1 MARRTRVVAGVLATA
16 ALGLAAAT
24 GAQAGPF
31 TNTCTHGIAF
41 NNSGHPSVVYVGS
54 SNPAGVH
61 RHHYLHVT
69 GGAIDHYTTRT
80 C

>member
-1 MARRTRVVAGVLATA
+1 MRRRTHVVAGVLATA
-16 ALGLAAAT
+16 ALGLTAAT

-31 TNTCTHGIAF
+31 TNTCTHGIAY
-41 NNSGHPSVVYVGS
+41 NNSGHPRVEYVGA

>member
-1 MARRTRVVAGVLATA
+1 MRRRTGVMAGVLATA

-31 TNTCTHGIAF
+31 TNTCTHAAAF
-41 NNSGHPSVVYVGS
+41 NNSGHPVVQYVGA

-61 RHHYLHVT
+61 LHHYLHVT
-69 GGAIDHYTTRT
+69 GGAINHYTMNP

>member
-1 MARRTRVVAGVLATA
+1 MRRRTHVVAGVLATA
-16 ALGLAAAT
+16 ELGLAAAT

-31 TNTCTHGIAF
+31 TNTCTHGAAV
-41 NNSGHPSVVYVGS
+41 NNSGHAVVRYVGA

-61 RHHYLHVT
+61 LHQYLHVT
-69 GGAIDHYTTRT
+69 GGAIDHYTMKP

>member
-1 MARRTRVVAGVLATA
+1 MARRPRVVAGVLVTA
-16 ALGLAAAT
+16 ALGLAAAA

-31 TNTCTHGIAF
+31 THTCTHGIAV
-41 NNSGHPSVVYVGS
+41 NNSGHPSVVYVGA

-69 GGAIDHYTTRT
+69 GGATDHYTTRT